1 MDSSCWRRHHA
12 GRRGQDGPSLAVCR
26 DINERASYST
36 TPRKKTREKKNPLV
50 HRVDGQQT
58 RVEIQKDDPESV
70 YHRPDPLRIKP
81 CALYPPEVDIASNL
95 SAPSGVKQQRA
106 QSTDPIFKQGSNF
119 LSRHTGLTTTK
130 VSSSSSFSFALMP
143 QF

>member
-1 MDSSCWRRHHA
+1 MLVVGVKMAQVWLYA
-12 GRRGQDGPSLAVCR
+12 GTS
-26 DINERASYST
+26 
-36 TPRKKTREKKNPLV
+36 TRELLTQRHREKNPEKKKEKRKTLV